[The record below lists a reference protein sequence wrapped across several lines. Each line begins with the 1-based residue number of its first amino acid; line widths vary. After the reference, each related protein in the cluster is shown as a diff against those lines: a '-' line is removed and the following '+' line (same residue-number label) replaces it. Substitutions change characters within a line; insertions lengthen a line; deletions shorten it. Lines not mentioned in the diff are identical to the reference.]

1 MILIEGHNG
10 IMDSEPFITFRSFPN
25 FKNKIYSN
33 WVFIIL
39 FVVLVIS
46 WINVNSF
53 QSSKV
58 NTFGPDGQVTYT
70 KELGYHF
77 RQFVVQFFR

>member
-33 WVFIIL
+33 
-39 FVVLVIS
+39 
-46 WINVNSF
+46 
-53 QSSKV
+53 
-58 NTFGPDGQVTYT
+58 
-70 KELGYHF
+70 
-77 RQFVVQFFR
+77 